1 MSDTKSLLARITSF
15 RERLERT
22 PPLLGDGGE
31 VPSAQVD
38 RAALAALPPAW
49 VSSALRQLGGGP
61 PAERSNGG
69 LPSQLLGRARKLLE
83 TARELVARQRDITDD
98 VFFLR
103 LTNAHT
109 AADPD
114 PLVDYHRFTVAATES
129 TLKVA
134 VTLPES
140 VEGQARVCDGLEAML
155 VALRDRLAVAARTL
169 ELRRREWGRVERLA
183 RLLSDVQARR
193 LVAAQSFAE
202 MAEELLSEAR
212 LGVPLRFLSAPA
224 EPLPRFVAAHALTV
238 AQVVARIAPHD
249 YEYASKP
256 LPAVV
261 AALVMDVGML
271 SVPANVLAKPVAF
284 DDADRRRVEPHPV
297 AGANLLREVLPDLAP
312 LADAIA
318 AHHERPDG
326 TGYPTGRAGD
336 DVPSL
341 ARLLAVADEYAGRA
355 ADRPHRPALDTR
367 AALTDTLLAA
377 EQGALDKD
385 MAELLVRLSFH
396 PVGTVVELGDGRTAV
411 VVSTHTGR
419 VNLRATTRPVVAVL
433 ADAAGELLPKPEFID
448 LAGAEYGGVVRAL
461 GAAERRRVLAS
472 AHPDLC
478 C

>member
-22 PPLLGDGGE
+22 PPLLGTGGDIPPVE
-31 VPSAQVD
+31 RS
-38 RAALAALPPAW
+38 ALAALPPAW
-49 VSSALRQLGGGP
+49 VSSALRQLGGTLPASGGP
-61 PAERSNGG
+61 PA
-69 LPSQLLGRARKLLE
+69 QLLGRARKLLE
-83 TARELVARQRDITDD
+83 AARELVAKQREITDD

-134 VTLPES
+134 ITLPES

-155 VALRDRLAVAARTL
+155 TALRDRLAVAARTL
-169 ELRRREWGRVERLA
+169 DLRRREWGRVERLA

-202 MAEELLSEAR
+202 MAEEILAEAR
-212 LGVPLRFLSAPA
+212 LGVPLRFLTAP
-224 EPLPRFVAAHALTV
+224 PDTLPRFVAAHALTV
-238 AQVVARIAPHD
+238 AQVVARVASHD
-249 YEYASKP
+249 FEFASKP

-271 SVPANVLAKPVAF
+271 SVPAKLIGKPMAF
-284 DDADRRRVEPHPV
+284 DDADRQRIEPHPV
-297 AGANLLREVLPDLAP
+297 IGANLIREVLPDFAP

-326 TGYPTGRAGD
+326 TGYPNGRAGD

-355 ADRPHRPALDTR
+355 SDRPHRPALDTR
-367 AALTDTLLAA
+367 AALTDVLMAA
-377 EQGALDKD
+377 EQGTLDKD

-396 PVGTVVELGDGRTAV
+396 PVGTVVELSDGRTAV